1 MDEAKICCYV
11 VSGMHHGGDGAWNRE
26 GKRMSY
32 SKITGNG
39 DNTILTNSDGLRQ
52 GMAEVPVQGGT
63 MSAYYAAPAVVE
75 RPPLI
80 LVIQEIFGLHEHI
93 KDVCR
98 RLAHE
103 GYMALGMELYQR
115 QGDASQYTDIA
126 QLIQDIVSKVPDE
139 QVLRD
144 LDSGV
149 KWAAAQGA
157 DVTQLGVTGFCWG
170 GRLTW
175 LYAAHNPACKAAV
188 AWYGKLVTGHS
199 PTQKEHP
206 IDVASRLHAPVLG
219 LYGGQDASIP
229 LEDVRRMED
238 ALRQGNEAARASRI
252 DVYPESGHAFF
263 ADYRPSYNGPDA
275 RDAWAKAVEWFDRLL
290 D

>member
-1 MDEAKICCYV
+1 MADMVLAT
-11 VSGMHHGGDGAWNRE
+11 ME
-26 GKRMSY
+26 GKLMTF

-39 DNTILTNSDGLRQ
+39 DTTILTNTDGLRQ
-52 GMAEVPVQGGT
+52 GMAEVPVPGGT

-75 RPPLI
+75 RPSLI

-93 KDVCR
+93 KDICR

-103 GYMALGMELYQR
+103 GYMALGLELYQR
-115 QGDASQYTDIA
+115 QGDASQHTDIGE
-126 QLIQDIVSKVPDE
+126 LIQDIVSKVPDE
-139 QVLRD
+139 QVLAD
-144 LDSGV
+144 LDAGV
-149 KWAAAQGA
+149 EWAASQGA
-157 DVTQLGVTGFCWG
+157 DVSKLGVTGFCWG

-175 LYAAHNPACKAAV
+175 MYAAHNPACKAGV

-199 PTQKEHP
+199 PLQKEHP
-206 IDVASRLHAPVLG
+206 IDIVGRLHAPVLG

-229 LEDVRRMED
+229 MEDVHRMQE
-238 ALRQGNEAARASRI
+238 ALKQGSEAARASRI
-252 DVYPESGHAFF
+252 DVYPDSGHAFY
-263 ADYRPSYNGPDA
+263 ADYRPSYNAQDA